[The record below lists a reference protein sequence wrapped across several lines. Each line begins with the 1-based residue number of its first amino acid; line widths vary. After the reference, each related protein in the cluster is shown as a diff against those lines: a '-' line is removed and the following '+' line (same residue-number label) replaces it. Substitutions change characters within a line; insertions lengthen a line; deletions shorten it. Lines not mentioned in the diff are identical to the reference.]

1 MNNKEILDL
10 INVLSVFKLN
20 KLNDE
25 IADVVLNNLTKL
37 VPYNEAFLKVQEQLR
52 KFTFETIDRER
63 LESFE
68 VERLELAKA
77 SNLEKPIK
85 ESALLDKYQDVFTQ
99 QSRFNKAITNYLLK
113 DVSLELDKID
123 YKAFIKDSKDLG
135 IDITYQT
142 LETLKPM
149 LNNFNSSEIEVSE
162 NDIQNLLN

>member
-10 INVLSVFKLN
+10 INVLSAFKLN

-68 VERLELAKA
+68 FERLELAKT

-85 ESALLDKYQDVFTQ
+85 ESAFLDKYQDVFTQ
-99 QSRFNKAITNYLLK
+99 QSRFNKAITNHLLK

-123 YKAFIKDSKDLG
+123 YKAFVKDSKDLG